1 MTVLVEVSIPSDAFL
16 VGEVLGTPGVQIEL
30 LACVPVGWGPVPYCW
45 LTGAADVAAFERSVR
60 SDPRIASL
68 TALNGTD
75 TRSLYRIEWAEGI
88 DGLIS
93 AFREHGLIVEQAT
106 GTANEWT
113 FQLRA
118 PEQTALD
125 AFHQEPRIRDTALSI
140 RNVTHSPDEDATDSQ
155 LLTSKQHEAV
165 LLAVEQGYFQVPRET
180 SLTELAEEVGISR
193 QAFTR
198 RLHRGL
204 HNLLTAWL

>member
-1 MTVLVEVSIPSDAFL
+1 MTVLVEISIPSDSFI

-30 LACVPVGWGPVPYCW
+30 LACIPVGRGPVPYCW
-45 LTGAADVAAFERSVR
+45 LTGADDVTMFERSVR
-60 SDPRIASL
+60 SDPRITSL
-68 TALNGTD
+68 TALDGTD
-75 TRSLYRIEWAEGI
+75 TKSLYRIKWAEGV

-118 PEQTALD
+118 PKQAALD
-125 AFHQEPRIRDTALSI
+125 AFHQEPRIRDTDLSI
-140 RNVTHSPDEDATDSQ
+140 QNVTHSPGENVADSQ

-165 LLAVEQGYFQVPRET
+165 LLAVEQGYFQVPREI

-204 HNLLTAWL
+204 HNLLTVWL